1 MAKSQSESPVR
12 EAFPPLSLR
21 GAEGDAAIL
30 MVRRGEDNSAWP
42 GQRIDCLSS
51 LRGAP
56 RRSNLA
62 TGSLI

>member
-1 MAKSQSESPVR
+1 MAKSRSELLVPSV
-12 EAFPPLSLR
+12 FPPPSLR